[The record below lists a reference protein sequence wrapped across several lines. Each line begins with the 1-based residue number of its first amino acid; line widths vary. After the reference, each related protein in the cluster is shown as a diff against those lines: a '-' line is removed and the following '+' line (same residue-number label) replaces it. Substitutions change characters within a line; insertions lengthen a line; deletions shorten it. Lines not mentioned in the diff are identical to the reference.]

1 MGGSSMYARIPVV
14 LAFLFLFI
22 LAGAMHSEAALS
34 AADRVHEVTLAQGP
48 SERAQSVSDA
58 APVLIAPAPMRLR
71 QGATADQTLFASD
84 DDGDPIWFSKTFG
97 PAYMT
102 VTTLNAGSGSAT
114 GNVHLAPALADQGT
128 EIGGIKASDGVLS
141 DALTLE
147 ITVTPNGSPVLYQP
161 SRMSG
166 RAGQTIDQTLTATDP
181 DWNAVSFFKVSG
193 PAYMSVETLNAS
205 GSAATGLVHL
215 STTGSDAGSS
225 TGTVGAS
232 DGALIDQK
240 SFSIEIRASTVP
252 QIFLSNSDRTVRL
265 ASGRPTW
272 CVRVE
277 LASGHSAADVVL
289 TSLVAKYA
297 GGEARA
303 LAGSTKVDGDQDR
316 NGIEEIEAC
325 FSKGD
330 LRSLFAGL
338 PSGHNSVTVAVEGD
352 LIDGTG
358 FAGDI
363 AVDVVAGSGPASASV
378 NPNPFNP
385 RANLTFATSVP
396 GQLRVKL
403 YSLTGRL
410 LRTLVDET
418 AARAGYHDV
427 TVDGLDDRGARL
439 PSGIYFYKIETAE
452 GVFTGRIAILK

>member
-1 MGGSSMYARIPVV
+1 MYARIPVV

-114 GNVHLAPALADQGT
+114 GNVHLAPTLADQGT
-128 EIGGIKASDGVLS
+128 EIGGIKASDGALS
-141 DALTLE
+141 DSLTLE
-147 ITVTPNGSPVLYQP
+147 ITVTPVTPNRSPVLDQP
-161 SRMSG
+161 SPMSG
-166 RAGQTIDQTLTATDP
+166 RAGETIDQTLTATDP
-181 DWNAVSFFKVSG
+181 DLNPLIAFKLSG
-193 PAYMSVETLNAS
+193 PAYMSVQTLNAS

-215 STTGSDAGSS
+215 STTGSDAGSC

-232 DGALIDQK
+232 DGVLIDQK

-277 LASGHSAADVVL
+277 LDSGHSAADVVL
-289 TSLVAKYA
+289 TSLVVKYA

-403 YSLTGRL
+403 YSLTGHL

-452 GVFTGRIAILK
+452 GVFTGRIAILM

>member
-1 MGGSSMYARIPVV
+1 
-14 LAFLFLFI
+14 
-22 LAGAMHSEAALS
+22 
-34 AADRVHEVTLAQGP
+34 
-48 SERAQSVSDA
+48 
-58 APVLIAPAPMRLR
+58 
-71 QGATADQTLFASD
+71 
-84 DDGDPIWFSKTFG
+84 
-97 PAYMT
+97 
-102 VTTLNAGSGSAT
+102 
-114 GNVHLAPALADQGT
+114 
-128 EIGGIKASDGVLS
+128 
-141 DALTLE
+141 
-147 ITVTPNGSPVLYQP
+147 
-161 SRMSG
+161 MSG
-166 RAGQTIDQTLTATDP
+166 LAGQTIDQTLTATDP
-181 DWNAVSFFKVSG
+181 DHNPLDFFKVSG
-193 PAYMSVETLNAS
+193 PAYMSVQTLNAS

-232 DGALIDQK
+232 DGMLTDQK
-240 SFSIEIRASTVP
+240 SFSIEMRANTAP

-265 ASGRPTW
+265 ASRRPTW

-277 LASGHSAADVVL
+277 LDSGHSVADVVL

-297 GGEARA
+297 SGEARA
-303 LAGSTKVDGDQDR
+303 LADSTKVDGDQDR

-363 AVDVVAGSGPASASV
+363 AVDVVTGSGPASASV
-378 NPNPFNP
+378 NPNPFYP

-439 PSGIYFYKIETAE
+439 PSGIYFYKVETAE
-452 GVFTGRIAILK
+452 GVLTGRIAILK

>member
-114 GNVHLAPALADQGT
+114 GNVHLAPALVDQGT

-181 DWNAVSFFKVSG
+181 DWNPLSFSKVSG

-205 GSAATGLVHL
+205 GSAARGLVHL

-232 DGALIDQK
+232 DGVLMDQK
-240 SFSIEIRASTVP
+240 SFLIEIRADTAPRIDSIDTLFV
-252 QIFLSNSDRTVRL
+252 T
-265 ASGRPTW
+265 
-272 CVRVE
+272 
-277 LASGHSAADVVL
+277 
-289 TSLVAKYA
+289 
-297 GGEARA
+297 
-303 LAGSTKVDGDQDR
+303 AGSTADRWVFARDDDGDP
-316 NGIEEIEAC
+316 IW
-325 FSKGD
+325 FSKMFGP
-330 LRSLFAGL
+330 AYMT
-338 PSGHNSVTVAVEGD
+338 VTT
-352 LIDGTG
+352 LN
-358 FAGDI
+358 
-363 AVDVVAGSGPASASV
+363 AGSGSA
-378 NPNPFNP
+378 
-385 RANLTFATSVP
+385 
-396 GQLRVKL
+396 
-403 YSLTGRL
+403 TGN
-410 LRTLVDET
+410 
-418 AARAGYHDV
+418 
-427 TVDGLDDRGARL
+427 
-439 PSGIYFYKIETAE
+439 
-452 GVFTGRIAILK
+452 